1 MNSSREMRTVRIG
14 LLVALGLLIL
24 ALGIVGITSRQK
36 LFEKKVEYY
45 SYFPD
50 AAGLKEG
57 SGVWYQGVEVGFI
70 SRIEFSRDVD
80 VQNVKIYYKISADL
94 VPRIRT
100 GTRASIRTLGL
111 LGDKYLALITPQ
123 KAADQPN
130 LLPGNEIPIDRT
142 VNLEMLSRGAQD
154 VMTNTVELSKNINQL
169 VLTLTNGKG
178 ALARLLNDPD
188 LGKETVAHLNSIGQ
202 SLDTIATSIA
212 AGRGLGGKLLV
223 DPVYGDQAAKD
234 LADSLSRMN
243 AILTG
248 IQEGRGGAGALLA
261 DKGEGA
267 RIVANLGK
275 ASEAMAKV
283 ADSLQKPGTLG
294 NRLLMDEAYGE
305 HIAQNLLSIS
315 DSMASILKKIDGGE
329 GTLGALVNDRSV
341 YDSLSVVSEGIRKSP
356 LVNWYIRKKAENAAK
371 AAKEEESRSKEVP
384 SP

>member
-14 LLVALGLLIL
+14 LLVAVGLLVL
-24 ALGIVGITSRQK
+24 ALGIVGITSRHQI
-36 LFEKKVEYY
+36 FEKKVSYF

-70 SRIEFSRDVD
+70 SKIEFSKDVD

-123 KAADQPN
+123 RSADQPN

-154 VMTNTVELSKNINQL
+154 VMTNTVELSKNINQM
-169 VLTLTNGKG
+169 VLTLTSGQG
-178 ALARLLNDPD
+178 TLARLLNDPE
-188 LGKETVAHLNSIGQ
+188 LGKQTVAHINSIGR

-212 AGRGLGGKLLV
+212 SGRGFGGKLLV
-223 DPVYGDQAAKD
+223 DPVYGDQAARD
-234 LADSLSRMN
+234 LGDSLSKMN
-243 AILTG
+243 QILTG
-248 IQEGRGGAGALLA
+248 IQEGRGGAGALLSE
-261 DKGEGA
+261 KGEGA
-267 RIVANLGK
+267 RIVANLAK

-283 ADSLQKPGTLG
+283 AGSLQKPGTLG
-294 NRLLMDEAYGE
+294 NKLFIDEAYGE
-305 HIAQNLLSIS
+305 HLASNLISIS
-315 DSMASILKKIDGGE
+315 DSLASILKKIDGGQ

-341 YDSLSVVSEGIRKSP
+341 YDSLSVVAEGIRKSP
-356 LVNWYIRKKAENAAK
+356 LVNWYIQKKAEKVAK
-371 AAKEEESRSKEVP
+371 AAKDEETNPKE
-384 SP
+384 

>member
-24 ALGIVGITSRQK
+24 AIGIVGITSRQK
-36 LFEKKVEYY
+36 LFERKVQYF

-70 SRIEFSRDVD
+70 SKIEFSRDVD
-80 VQNVKIYYKISADL
+80 AQNVKIYYKISSDL

-169 VLTLTNGKG
+169 VLTMTNGKG
-178 ALARLLNDPD
+178 ALSRLLNDPE

-202 SLDTIATSIA
+202 SLDTIATTIA
-212 AGRGLGGKLLV
+212 SGRGFGGKLLV
-223 DPVYGDQAAKD
+223 DPAYGDRAAKD
-234 LADSLSRMN
+234 LADSLTKMN

-248 IQEGRGGAGALLA
+248 IQEGRGGAGALIA
-261 DKGEGA
+261 EKGEGA

-283 ADSLQKPGTLG
+283 ADSLEKPGTLG
-294 NRLLMDEAYGE
+294 NRLFVDEAYGE
-305 HIAQNLLSIS
+305 HLASNLLSIS
-315 DSMASILKKIDGGE
+315 DSMASILKKIDAGE

-341 YDSLSVVSEGIRKSP
+341 YDSLSAVSDGIRKSP
-356 LVNWYIRKKAENAAK
+356 LVNWYLQKKAEKAAK
-371 AAKEEESRSKEVP
+371 AAMEEEAKSKAVTP
-384 SP
+384 P